1 MAALRVASM
10 MGHYYDNIIMSAVA
24 SEFLTYHGE
33 PSRKA
38 L

>member
-10 MGHYYDNIIMSAVA
+10 MGHYYDNIMSAVA